1 MPALGWKSPTR
12 KSIRLDVPVTVEQ
25 AAEIRRLAD
34 KIGCTRTDAARQLL
48 DRGIRELKKA
58 GQL

>member
-25 AAEIRRLAD
+25 DSDIRTLAAKLGI
-34 KIGCTRTDAARQLL
+34 TRTDAARQLL

>member
-1 MPALGWKSPTR
+1 MPALGWRSPGR

-25 AAEIRRLAD
+25 DAEIRRLAD
-34 KIGCTRTDAARQLL
+34 MIGCTRTDAARQLL

>member
-1 MPALGWKSPTR
+1 MPALNWKSPDR
-12 KSIRLDVPVTVEQ
+12 KSIRLDVPVTAEMD
-25 AAEIRRLAD
+25 AEIRKLAA
-34 KIGCTRTDAARQLL
+34 KIGVTRTDAARQLL